1 MKSNKFSCKTR
12 AETLEWITAIIDF
25 LKPFS
30 FLINAHVVNFFKDK
44 QWEAVNEEWMS
55 CLKDEKPENILL
67 IPSGGVQDHW
77 PASLKEF
84 VHTLRSLSFPRE
96 QADLQ
101 AILADVDMVPLSTV
115 LSQGMNLKKKH
126 EVEVLSSVV
135 SSVVKSVGAP
145 TVVDVGAGQG
155 YLAQVLSFQYKHSVV
170 AIDSSSHHGKVTDA
184 RAARIKKHF
193 AAQMRKSGSGN
204 KCPDVPMTITCR
216 VLSTEML
223 KALTD
228 VHLEKDETDSSGSA
242 LNEEGQSRSQSSS
255 DANRSCSL
263 VLAGLHACGDLS
275 VTMLR
280 TFMEC
285 EEVKAL
291 VSIGCCY
298 NLLSE
303 KSSEDSCSK
312 CGYPM
317 SAGLRSLG
325 FSLGKNARDLACQ
338 SAERWSSLGEDAGLQ
353 NFELH
358 SFRAAFQMVLS
369 KHYPEVLATSP
380 SIGRQGKA
388 FRRQQQRKSLE
399 TPAAVDTTRK
409 DTVDKKPMRQTS
421 LNSDMCSSFEK
432 FCLSAFSRLNLE
444 HPRDLDLNATWN
456 EADAFTE
463 LIGPYWSIRAALGP
477 VLETL
482 ILLDRLMFLQ
492 EQGDSIKVVMLPIFD
507 PTISPRNV
515 AIIARRL

>member
-1 MKSNKFSCKTR
+1 MKSGKYSCNTR
-12 AETLEWITAIIDF
+12 SETLEWITAIIEF

-44 QWEAVNEEWMS
+44 QWEGVDEEWMS
-55 CLKDEKPENILL
+55 CLRNEKPENILL
-67 IPSGGVQDHW
+67 IPSGNVQDHW

-84 VHTLRSLSFPRE
+84 VYTLRSLSFPRE

-101 AILADVDMVPLSTV
+101 AILADVNVAPLSTV
-115 LSQGMNLKKKH
+115 LSQGMNVKKKH

-135 SSVVKSVGAP
+135 SSVVNSVGES
-145 TVVDVGAGQG
+145 TVVDVGSGQG

-170 AIDSSSHHGKVTDA
+170 AIDSSSHHGNVTDA
-184 RAARIKKHF
+184 RAARIRKHF
-193 AAQMRKSGSGN
+193 ASQMRKSGSGN
-204 KCPDVPMTITCR
+204 KCPDVPTTITCR

-223 KALTD
+223 KSLTS
-228 VHLEKDETDSSGSA
+228 VRLEE
-242 LNEEGQSRSQSSS
+242 NELDINATASNEGPRRSQSSI

-285 EEVKAL
+285 EEVKAV

-303 KSSEDSCSK
+303 KTSENSCSK
-312 CGYPM
+312 CGFPM
-317 SAGLRSLG
+317 SAGLKSLG

-369 KHYPEVLATSP
+369 KHYPDVLATSP

-388 FRRQQQRKSLE
+388 FRRQKQRKALE
-399 TPAAVDTTRK
+399 TPAKVDASRT
-409 DTVDKKPMRQTS
+409 DTDDKKSMRHTS
-421 LNSDMCSSFEK
+421 SDSNSYSSFEK

-444 HPRDLDLNATWN
+444 HPQDLDLSATWN

-492 EQGDSIKVVMLPIFD
+492 EQGDSIEVMMLPIFN

-515 AIIARRL
+515 AIIAKRI

>member
-1 MKSNKFSCKTR
+1 MKSGKYSCNTR
-12 AETLEWITAIIDF
+12 SETLEWITAIIDF
-25 LKPFS
+25 LKPLS

-44 QWEAVNEEWMS
+44 QWEDVDEEWMS
-55 CLKDEKPENILL
+55 CLRNEKPENILL
-67 IPSGGVQDHW
+67 IPSGSVQDHW
-77 PASLKEF
+77 PASLKDF

-101 AILADVDMVPLSTV
+101 TMLSDVNVAPLSTV

-135 SSVVKSVGAP
+135 SSVVNSVGES
-145 TVVDVGAGQG
+145 TVIDVGSGQG

-170 AIDSSSHHGKVTDA
+170 AIDSSSHHGNVTDA
-184 RAARIKKHF
+184 RAARIRKHF
-193 AAQMRKSGSGN
+193 ASQMRKSGSGN
-204 KCPDVPMTITCR
+204 KCPDAPTTITCR

-223 KALTD
+223 KSLTN
-228 VHLEKDETDSSGSA
+228 VPLEENDLDLDAAA
-242 LNEEGQSRSQSSS
+242 LNEGPKSSQSSS
-255 DANRSCSL
+255 DANRPCSR

-285 EEVKAL
+285 EEVKAV

-303 KSSEDSCSK
+303 KASESSCSK
-312 CGYPM
+312 CGFPM
-317 SAGLRSLG
+317 SAGLKSLG

-388 FRRQQQRKSLE
+388 FRRQKQRKALE
-399 TPAAVDTTRK
+399 TPSKLKTNT
-409 DTVDKKPMRQTS
+409 DKKSMTHTS
-421 LNSDMCSSFEK
+421 SSFEK

-444 HPRDLDLNATWN
+444 HPRDLDLSATWN
-456 EADAFTE
+456 EANAFTE

-492 EQGDSIKVVMLPIFD
+492 EQGDSIQVTMLPIFD

-515 AIIARRL
+515 AVIAKRLLP

>member
-77 PASLKEF
+77 PASLKKF

-126 EVEVLSSVV
+126 EVTYYGIMQVEVLSSVV

-358 SFRAAFQMVLS
+358 SFRAAFQMFTV
-369 KHYPEVLATSP
+369 
-380 SIGRQGKA
+380 
-388 FRRQQQRKSLE
+388 
-399 TPAAVDTTRK
+399 

>member
-1 MKSNKFSCKTR
+1 
-12 AETLEWITAIIDF
+12 
-25 LKPFS
+25 
-30 FLINAHVVNFFKDK
+30 
-44 QWEAVNEEWMS
+44 
-55 CLKDEKPENILL
+55 
-67 IPSGGVQDHW
+67 
-77 PASLKEF
+77 
-84 VHTLRSLSFPRE
+84 
-96 QADLQ
+96 
-101 AILADVDMVPLSTV
+101 
-115 LSQGMNLKKKH
+115 
-126 EVEVLSSVV
+126 
-135 SSVVKSVGAP
+135 
-145 TVVDVGAGQG
+145 
-155 YLAQVLSFQYKHSVV
+155 
-170 AIDSSSHHGKVTDA
+170 
-184 RAARIKKHF
+184 
-193 AAQMRKSGSGN
+193 
-204 KCPDVPMTITCR
+204 
-216 VLSTEML
+216 ML

-358 SFRAAFQMVLS
+358 SFRAAFQMVIWFLVMWFLPRS
-369 KHYPEVLATSP
+369 VTS
-380 SIGRQGKA
+380 
-388 FRRQQQRKSLE
+388 
-399 TPAAVDTTRK
+399 
-409 DTVDKKPMRQTS
+409 
-421 LNSDMCSSFEK
+421 C
-432 FCLSAFSRLNLE
+432 
-444 HPRDLDLNATWN
+444 
-456 EADAFTE
+456 
-463 LIGPYWSIRAALGP
+463 
-477 VLETL
+477 
-482 ILLDRLMFLQ
+482 
-492 EQGDSIKVVMLPIFD
+492 
-507 PTISPRNV
+507 
-515 AIIARRL
+515 